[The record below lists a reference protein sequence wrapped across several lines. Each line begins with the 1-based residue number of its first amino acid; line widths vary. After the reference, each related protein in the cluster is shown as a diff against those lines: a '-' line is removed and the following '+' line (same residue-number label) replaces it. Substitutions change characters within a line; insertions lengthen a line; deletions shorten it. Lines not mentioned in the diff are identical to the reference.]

1 MTGAPLNASRQEFDP
16 SESSIACH
24 DRCQASPAGAATDLS
39 LPHVD
44 RFGLARPRILVQ
56 LYTAIVLTLAVLCTL
71 AGVTIRYACETVVAV
86 RHLND
91 RELGPAV
98 LFSRAEALLADNRRL
113 VEAAVAPI
121 RGQAAE
127 SAVHAYQ
134 TNSIDLTALVQ
145 NLGYAP
151 SHPLSRRL
159 EVVTSQGAVVFA
171 LAQAEGRQAIAASQ
185 YATSC
190 DDLRGRI
197 AVERQQRV
205 DAAEARLNQLTT
217 QSRILIAWI
226 LAGASIAGLLTGPLG
241 LFLLRRVLKRIQAVG
256 ASLGRLARNDTSVD
270 IPDLMKRDEI
280 GEFARS
286 VAVFKA
292 KSIELLHK
300 KAELERLNL
309 QLDAAINNMPLGLS
323 MFDAHDRLLVCNA
336 RCAEMYQLPG
346 ELTLPGTSTVR
357 TKTTTPGMARAI
369 IQAKRRWSAMLQVSD
384 QLRQ

>member
-1 MTGAPLNASRQEFDP
+1 M
-16 SESSIACH
+16 
-24 DRCQASPAGAATDLS
+24 
-39 LPHVD
+39 
-44 RFGLARPRILVQ
+44 
-56 LYTAIVLTLAVLCTL
+56 
-71 AGVTIRYACETVVAV
+71 
-86 RHLND
+86 
-91 RELGPAV
+91 
-98 LFSRAEALLADNRRL
+98 
-113 VEAAVAPI
+113 
-121 RGQAAE
+121 
-127 SAVHAYQ
+127 
-134 TNSIDLTALVQ
+134 
-145 NLGYAP
+145 
-151 SHPLSRRL
+151 
-159 EVVTSQGAVVFA
+159 VTSQGAVVFA
-171 LAQAEGRQAIAASQ
+171 LAQAEGQQAIAASQ

-323 MFDAHDRLLVCNA
+323 MLL
-336 RCAEMYQLPG
+336 
-346 ELTLPGTSTVR
+346 
-357 TKTTTPGMARAI
+357 MAA
-369 IQAKRRWSAMLQVSD
+369 SS
-384 QLRQ
+384 